1 MPYPMKRKT
10 IPEEVIRKVID
21 EANSEGWEL
30 KSVIVR
36 TRLTEKI
43 WENILSNFPEIRLA
57 SEIVKKYYDEW
68 DEKPTVTQE
77 EYLEGICAECD

>member
-21 EANSEGWEL
+21 EAYSEGWKL
-30 KSVIVR
+30 QSVIAR

-43 WENILSNFPEIRLA
+43 WGNILSNFPEIRLA
-57 SEIVKKYYDEW
+57 NEIVNKYYDEW
-68 DEKPTVTQE
+68 DEKPTVSQE

>member
-1 MPYPMKRKT
+1 MPYPMKAKLT
-10 IPEEVIRKVID
+10 PEEVIRKVLD
-21 EANSEGWEL
+21 EAL
-30 KSVIVR
+30 VIVEVPIIVR
-36 TRLTEKI
+36 HKLSEKI

-57 SEIVKKYYDEW
+57 NEIVKKYYDEW

>member
-1 MPYPMKRKT
+1 MQYPMKRKT

>member
-1 MPYPMKRKT
+1 MKAKL
-10 IPEEVIRKVID
+10 IPEEVIRKVLD
-21 EANSEGWEL
+21 EADSEGLKL
-30 KSVIVR
+30 KSVIAR

-57 SEIVKKYYDEW
+57 NEIVKKYYDEW

>member
-1 MPYPMKRKT
+1 MPYPMKPKL

-30 KSVIVR
+30 KSVIAR

-57 SEIVKKYYDEW
+57 NEIVKKYYDEW

>member
-1 MPYPMKRKT
+1 MKAKL
-10 IPEEVIRKVID
+10 IPEEVIRKVLD
-21 EANSEGWEL
+21 EADSEGWKL
-30 KSVIVR
+30 KSVIAR

>member
-1 MPYPMKRKT
+1 MQYPMKRKT

-77 EYLEGICAECD
+77 EYLEGICPECD

>member
-57 SEIVKKYYDEW
+57 NEIVKKYYDEW

>member
-1 MPYPMKRKT
+1 MPYPMKPKL

>member
-1 MPYPMKRKT
+1 MPYPMKAKL
-10 IPEEVIRKVID
+10 IPEEVIRKVLD
-21 EANSEGWEL
+21 EADSEGWKL
-30 KSVIVR
+30 KSVIAR

-57 SEIVKKYYDEW
+57 NEIVKKYYDEW

>member
-1 MPYPMKRKT
+1 MPYPMKPKL

-57 SEIVKKYYDEW
+57 NEIVKKYYDEW

>member
-21 EANSEGWEL
+21 EAHSEGWEL
-30 KSVIVR
+30 KSVIAR

>member
-1 MPYPMKRKT
+1 MKAKLT
-10 IPEEVIRKVID
+10 PEEVIRKVLD
-21 EANSEGWEL
+21 EAL
-30 KSVIVR
+30 VIVEVPIIVR
-36 TRLTEKI
+36 HKLSEKI

-57 SEIVKKYYDEW
+57 NEIVKKYYDEW

>member
-21 EANSEGWEL
+21 EAYSEGWKL
-30 KSVIVR
+30 QSVIAR

-43 WENILSNFPEIRLA
+43 WGNILSNFPEIRLA
-57 SEIVKKYYDEW
+57 NDIVKKYYDEW
-68 DEKPTVTQE
+68 DEKPTVSQE